1 MKTIAVIND
10 PDFFENTVAGVEMV
24 SQKQYLTDP
33 EWTTLRNLRVFNL
46 SNDYSYQSRG
56 YYVSLLA
63 EARGHKVIPS
73 IKIIQDLKN
82 PEIAKIISEDID
94 GLIQKSLRRIKG
106 HSFDLSIYFGKNLS
120 PQYDDLCQS
129 LHGLFPAP
137 FLRARFSKSKKW
149 EMESIKMIGF
159 KEIPYSHKPFVIDY
173 AENYFKK
180 RHVSR
185 DIRKNG
191 LDLAILIDPDEKTPP
206 SDKGALKKFHAL
218 GAKVGINVDF
228 ITKEDYSRI
237 AEYDALFIRVTTAVH
252 HYTYRFARRAQSE
265 GMVVVD
271 DPDSI
276 LRCSNKVY
284 LSELLSTSRLTGPKT
299 LIVQQENKS
308 QVIPAIGLP
317 CVLKIPDSSFSLGV
331 TKAHTEEEL
340 KSKLDNLLK
349 QSDLV
354 IAQSFVPTDYDWR
367 IGCLNGSPLFAC
379 RYFMARNHWQIYNW
393 QSRQKNDQT
402 GQFETVPLESV
413 PPAVLESALKVTR
426 LIGTGLYGVDIKEI
440 DGKAYI
446 IEVNDNP
453 NIDSGVEDLVGKDRI
468 YLEILEYFK
477 HKIEEKFS
485 RKPSP

>member
-10 PDFFENTVAGVEMV
+10 PDFFEYNIPDVEIV
-24 SQKQYLTDP
+24 NQKQYLTDP
-33 EWTTLRNLRVFNL
+33 VWTTVRNVRVFNL

-94 GLIQKSLRRIKG
+94 ELIQKSLRRIKG

-129 LHGLFPAP
+129 LHSLFPAP
-137 FLRARFSKSKKW
+137 FLRAKFSKGKKW
-149 EMESIKMIGF
+149 DMEAIKMIGF
-159 KEIPYSHKPFVIDY
+159 KEIPYSHKPFVFDY

-180 RHVSR
+180 RHISR
-185 DIRKNG
+185 DTRKNG
-191 LDLAILIDPDEKTPP
+191 LDLAILVDPDEKTAP
-206 SDKGALKKFHAL
+206 SDKGALKKFNSLAS
-218 GAKVGINVDF
+218 KVGINVDF

-284 LSELLSTSRLTGPKT
+284 LSELLSTSKLMGPKT
-299 LIVQQENKS
+299 LIVQQENRN
-308 QVIPAIGLP
+308 QVISTIGLP

-331 TKAHTEEEL
+331 TKVSSEEEL
-340 KSKLDNLLK
+340 KGKLDNLLK

-367 IGCLNGSPLFAC
+367 IGCLNGKALFAC
-379 RYFMARNHWQIYNW
+379 RYFMAKNHWQIYNW
-393 QSRQKNDQT
+393 HSQRKNDQV
-402 GQFETVPLESV
+402 GLYETIPLEKV
-413 PPAVLESALKVTR
+413 PPYVLDSALKVTR
-426 LIGTGLYGVDIKEI
+426 MIGNGLYGVDIKEI

-453 NIDSGVEDLVGKDRI
+453 NIDSGVEDLVEKDRI
-468 YLEILEYFK
+468 YLNVLEYFK
-477 HKIEEKFS
+477 EKIEEKLS
-485 RKPSP
+485 RKSMS